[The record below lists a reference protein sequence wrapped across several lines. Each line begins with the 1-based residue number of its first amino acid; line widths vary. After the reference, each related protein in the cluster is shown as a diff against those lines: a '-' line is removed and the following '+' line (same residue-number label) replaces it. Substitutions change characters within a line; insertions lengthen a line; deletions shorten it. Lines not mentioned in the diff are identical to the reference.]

1 MRGNTMEE
9 KLQEAIKFAT
19 EAHGDQKRKY
29 TGEPYITHPI
39 AVMEIVREV
48 PHTEEMLMAAVL
60 HDTVEDT
67 PVTIEDIKTKFGT
80 KVAELVNGLTDVSR
94 PEDGNRKTRKAM
106 DRAHLAKQNAE
117 VQTIKLADLI
127 HNTMSIGLYDPHF
140 YKVYKEEK
148 IKILDVLKLGNQ
160 TLMHRAQQQ
169 VGGS

>member
-1 MRGNTMEE
+1 MEE
-9 KLQEAIKFAT
+9 KLQEAIEFAT

-48 PHTEEMLMAAVL
+48 PHTDEMLVAAVL

-67 PVTIEDIKTKFGT
+67 PVTLEEIKTKFGT
-80 KVAELVNGLTDVSR
+80 KVAELVDGLTDVSR
-94 PEDGNRKTRKAM
+94 PEHGNRKTRKAL

-169 VGGS
+169 VGGG

>member
-1 MRGNTMEE
+1 MEE
-9 KLQEAIKFAT
+9 KLQEAIEFAT

-80 KVAELVNGLTDVSR
+80 KVAELVDGLTDVSR
-94 PEDGNRKTRKAM
+94 PEHGNRKTRKAL

-160 TLMHRAQQQ
+160 TLKHRAQQQ

>member
-1 MRGNTMEE
+1 MEE
-9 KLQEAIKFAT
+9 KLQEAIEFAT

-48 PHTEEMLMAAVL
+48 PHTDEMLVAAVL

-67 PVTIEDIKTKFGT
+67 PVTLEEIKTKFGT
-80 KVAELVNGLTDVSR
+80 KVSELVDGLTDVSR
-94 PEDGNRKTRKAM
+94 PEHGNRKTRKAL

-148 IKILDVLKLGNQ
+148 IRILDVLKLGNQ

-169 VGGS
+169 VGGG

>member
-1 MRGNTMEE
+1 MEE
-9 KLQEAIKFAT
+9 KLQEAIEFAT

-60 HDTVEDT
+60 HDTVEAT

-80 KVAELVNGLTDVSR
+80 KVAELVDGLTDVSR
-94 PEDGNRKTRKAM
+94 PEHGNRKTRKAL

-169 VGGS
+169 VGGG

>member
-1 MRGNTMEE
+1 MEE

-148 IKILDVLKLGNQ
+148 IKILDVMKMGNQ

-169 VGGS
+169 VGGG

>member
-1 MRGNTMEE
+1 MEE
-9 KLQEAIKFAT
+9 KLQEAIEFAT

-48 PHTEEMLMAAVL
+48 PHTDEMLVAAVL

-67 PVTIEDIKTKFGT
+67 PVTLEEIKTKFGT
-80 KVAELVNGLTDVSR
+80 KVAELVDGLTDVSR
-94 PEDGNRKTRKAM
+94 PEHGNRKTRKAL

-148 IKILDVLKLGNQ
+148 IKILDVLKLGNH
-160 TLMHRAQQQ
+160 T
-169 VGGS
+169 

>member
-1 MRGNTMEE
+1 MEE

-140 YKVYKEEK
+140 FKVYKEEK
-148 IKILDVLKLGNQ
+148 IKILGILKLGDK

>member
-1 MRGNTMEE
+1 MEE
-9 KLQEAIKFAT
+9 KLQEAIEFAT

-80 KVAELVNGLTDVSR
+80 KVAELVDGLTDVSR
-94 PEDGNRKTRKAM
+94 PEHGNRKTRKAL

-169 VGGS
+169 VGGG

>member
-1 MRGNTMEE
+1 MEE
-9 KLQEAIKFAT
+9 KLQVAIEFAT

-48 PHTEEMLMAAVL
+48 PHTDEMLVAAVL

-67 PVTIEDIKTKFGT
+67 PVTLEEIKTKFGT
-80 KVAELVNGLTDVSR
+80 KVAELVDGLTDVSR
-94 PEDGNRKTRKAM
+94 PEHGNRKTRKAL

-148 IKILDVLKLGNQ
+148 IRILDVLKLGNQ
-160 TLMHRAQQQ
+160 TLMHRAQQH
-169 VGGS
+169 VGGG

>member
-1 MRGNTMEE
+1 MEE
-9 KLQEAIKFAT
+9 KLQEAIEFAT

-80 KVAELVNGLTDVSR
+80 KVAELVDGLTDVSR
-94 PEDGNRKTRKAM
+94 PEHGNRKTRKAL

-160 TLMHRAQQQ
+160 ILMHRAQQQ
-169 VGGS
+169 VGGG

>member
-1 MRGNTMEE
+1 MEE
-9 KLQEAIKFAT
+9 KLQEAIEFAT

-80 KVAELVNGLTDVSR
+80 KVAELVDGLTDVSR
-94 PEDGNRKTRKAM
+94 PEHGNRKTRKAL

-169 VGGS
+169 VGGA

>member
-1 MRGNTMEE
+1 MEE

>member
-1 MRGNTMEE
+1 MEE
-9 KLQEAIKFAT
+9 KLQEAIEFAT

-48 PHTEEMLMAAVL
+48 PHTEEMLIAAVL

-169 VGGS
+169 VGGG

>member
-1 MRGNTMEE
+1 MEE
-9 KLQEAIKFAT
+9 KLQEALEFAT

-48 PHTEEMLMAAVL
+48 PHTDEMLIAAVL

-80 KVAELVNGLTDVSR
+80 KVAELVDGLTDVSR
-94 PEDGNRKTRKAM
+94 PEHGNRKTRKAL

-169 VGGS
+169 VGGA

>member
-1 MRGNTMEE
+1 MEE
-9 KLQEAIKFAT
+9 KLQEAIEFAT

-80 KVAELVNGLTDVSR
+80 KVAELVDGLTDVSR
-94 PEDGNRKTRKAM
+94 PEHGNRKT
-106 DRAHLAKQNAE
+106 
-117 VQTIKLADLI
+117 
-127 HNTMSIGLYDPHF
+127 S
-140 YKVYKEEK
+140 
-148 IKILDVLKLGNQ
+148 
-160 TLMHRAQQQ
+160 
-169 VGGS
+169 

>member
-1 MRGNTMEE
+1 MEE

-169 VGGS
+169 VGGG

>member
-1 MRGNTMEE
+1 MQE
-9 KLQEAIKFAT
+9 KLQEAIEFAT

-80 KVAELVNGLTDVSR
+80 KVAELVDGLTDVSR
-94 PEDGNRKTRKAM
+94 PEHGNRKTRKAL

-169 VGGS
+169 VGGG

>member
-1 MRGNTMEE
+1 MEE

-39 AVMEIVREV
+39 AGMEIVREV

-148 IKILDVLKLGNQ
+148 IKILDVMKMGNQ

-169 VGGS
+169 VGGG

>member
-1 MRGNTMEE
+1 MEE

-48 PHTEEMLMAAVL
+48 PHTEEMLIAAVL

-80 KVAELVNGLTDVSR
+80 KVAELVDGLTDVSR
-94 PEDGNRKTRKAM
+94 PEDGNRKTRKAL

>member
-1 MRGNTMEE
+1 MEE

-94 PEDGNRKTRKAM
+94 LEDGNRKTRKAM

-148 IKILDVLKLGNQ
+148 IKILSVLKLGNQ

>member
-1 MRGNTMEE
+1 MEE

-39 AVMEIVREV
+39 AVMEIVREDH
-48 PHTEEMLMAAVL
+48 HTEEMLIAAVL

-80 KVAELVNGLTDVSR
+80 KVAELVNGLTDVSK

-140 YKVYKEEK
+140 FKVYKEEK

-160 TLMHRAQQQ
+160 TLKHRAQQQ

>member
-1 MRGNTMEE
+1 MEE
-9 KLQEAIKFAT
+9 KLQEAIEFAT

-48 PHTEEMLMAAVL
+48 PHTEEMLLAAVL

-80 KVAELVNGLTDVSR
+80 KVAELVDGLTDVSR
-94 PEDGNRKTRKAM
+94 PEHGNRKTRKAL

-148 IKILDVLKLGNQ
+148 IRILDVLKLGNQ

-169 VGGS
+169 VGGG